1 MIEMVDIVDEND
13 NVLRAATWQEMMD
26 KSLLHRS
33 ANIIVFNSKGEIYV
47 HQRAKNL
54 KLYPGMY
61 DVKFGGSVR
70 AGESYEEAAK
80 RELLEEA
87 GIKNAELEFLFP
99 LKFRSKSNNCNRN
112 VFKCIYDG
120 KIILQKEEIANGK
133 FMTIDEIKKLAEEG
147 KLSPSAINV
156 FEEFLKR

>member
-1 MIEMVDIVDEND
+1 MVEHVDIVDEND
-13 NVLRAATWQEMMD
+13 NVIRSAAWEEMMS

-33 ANIIVFNSKGEIYV
+33 ANIIVFNSKGEIFV
-47 HQRAKNL
+47 HRRQKNL
-54 KLYPGMY
+54 MLYPGLY

-87 GIKNAELEFLFP
+87 NIKNAELEFLFTS
-99 LKFRSKSNNCNRN
+99 KFRSKDNNVNRK
-112 VFKCIYDG
+112 VFKCTHDN
-120 KIILQKEEIANGK
+120 KITLDKEEVFDGK
-133 FMTIDEIKKLAEEG
+133 FMKIDEIKKLQKNK
-147 KLSPSAINV
+147 KLSPSAESV